1 MNVNRKTGAAIALAA
16 AGLFASGVPAV
27 ASAESGTNAGKC
39 FGVNACKG
47 RSSCKTANSSCKGHN
62 ACKGKGF
69 VTVSEETCEQLGGD
83 FRT

>member
-27 ASAESGTNAGKC
+27 ASAESGSNAGKC

>member
-27 ASAESGTNAGKC
+27 ASAESGANAGKC